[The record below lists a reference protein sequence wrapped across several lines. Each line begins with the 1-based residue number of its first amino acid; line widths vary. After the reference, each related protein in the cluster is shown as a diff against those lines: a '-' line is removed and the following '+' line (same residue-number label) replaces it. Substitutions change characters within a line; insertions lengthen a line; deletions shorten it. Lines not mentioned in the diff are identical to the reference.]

1 MIGCMKL
8 TASSPKCMLRRLR
21 RSRSGRAAVAFVH
34 LYTYIRVVR
43 ALLSKKSGPQ
53 QIGEQVIRTQRTK
66 RGQGSRARTNNTF
79 PARYRGTEIHPQVLR
94 AMQERLQSGCTY
106 RLAGVRLEGCGR
118 ERGEAGGCSRMP
130 REMRNLDKVGDNL
143 G

>member
-1 MIGCMKL
+1 MKL

-43 ALLSKKSGPQ
+43 ALLSKKKRATANWRAGYSHTAHKT
-53 QIGEQVIRTQRTK
+53 RTE
-66 RGQGSRARTNNTF
+66 GSRARTNNTF
-79 PARYRGTEIHPQVLR
+79 SARYRGTEIHPQVLR
-94 AMQERLQSGCTY
+94 AMQERLQSGWAY

-118 ERGEAGGCSRMP
+118 ERREGRGCSRMP